1 MLALDALKKSFGA
14 KGGGWTLTPKVDL
27 QAPAEPAAKKSTKI
41 NVTTSV
47 CVFQEKRFGFA
58 DTAQGEPSLTF
69 ASFLST
75 LTRRSKLN

>member
-47 CVFQEKRFGFA
+47 CVFQEKRSGFA
-58 DTAQGEPSLTF
+58 RGERSLTF

-75 LTRRSKLN
+75 STRRSELN